1 MKCDIPIGFNINGLM
16 VKKTR
21 MQYPN
26 DYFWKLVSE
35 TQCKVM
41 LEADAHTPATM
52 GKAAVN
58 KALKLIR
65 K

>member
-1 MKCDIPIGFNINGLM
+1 
-16 VKKTR
+16 
-21 MQYPN
+21 
-26 DYFWKLVSE
+26 
-35 TQCKVM
+35 M

-65 K
+65 KWNLEKNLITKLKFV